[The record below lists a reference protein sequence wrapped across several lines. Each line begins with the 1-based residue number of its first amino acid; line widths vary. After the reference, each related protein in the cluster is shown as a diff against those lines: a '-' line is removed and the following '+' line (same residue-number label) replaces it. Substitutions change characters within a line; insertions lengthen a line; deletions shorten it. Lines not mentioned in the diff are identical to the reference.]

1 MKVKI
6 TTWAI
11 RLLIGLLILLA
22 IAYLARS
29 SLLPARTAGLFLD
42 YAEGVDWIPAPQNPL
57 FDGGN
62 IEFAGYDPVQLAGP
76 DMGEW
81 EEMVIVSFSSD
92 ARYEDFLKRI
102 EANQGLSRY
111 SLSLFVPGYEQ
122 RMFVNWMLR
131 RDRGNDSVNVKDRAT
146 IGEAIPANP
155 HYVDRWQDIFAGAY
169 RGELVLLNFVS
180 LKKDMGDAEAGEKA
194 EELEKQYSKPAM
206 RILGRM
212 GAQLA
217 AVGRVEKVVVG
228 PEPRQHD
235 EYGFG
240 HYPSVDAFEVVFTAR
255 GRLALVPTRNRAM
268 NAGRSA
274 GYWLKPYAPF
284 KLTAKKP

>member
-1 MKVKI
+1 
-6 TTWAI
+6 
-11 RLLIGLLILLA
+11 
-22 IAYLARS
+22 
-29 SLLPARTAGLFLD
+29 
-42 YAEGVDWIPAPQNPL
+42 VDWIPAPQNPL

-131 RDRGNDSVNVKDRAT
+131 RDRGNDSVNVEDRAT

-155 HYVDRWQDIFAGAY
+155 HYVDRWQEIFSGAY
-169 RGELVLLNFVS
+169 RGEIVLLNFVS
-180 LKKDMGDAEAGEKA
+180 RNKDIGDAEGAEDA
-194 EELEKQYSKPAM
+194 EEMEKQYSKPAM

-217 AVGRVEKVVVG
+217 AVGSVEKVVVG
-228 PEPRQHD
+228 PDPRQHD

-255 GRLALVPTRNRAM
+255 GRLDLVPTRNKAM
-268 NAGRSA
+268 NEDRSA
-274 GYWLKPYAPF
+274 GYWVKPYAPF
-284 KLTAKKP
+284 KLTAGDR

>member
-1 MKVKI
+1 MLLA
-6 TTWAI
+6 TAYAI
-11 RLLIGLLILLA
+11 R
-22 IAYLARS
+22 S
-29 SLLPARTAGLFLD
+29 VLLPARTAGLFLD
-42 YAEGVDWIPAPQNPL
+42 YVEGADWVPAPQNSL
-57 FDGGN
+57 FDGGD

-81 EEMVIVSFSSD
+81 EEMVIVSFSRD
-92 ARYEDFLKRI
+92 DLYEDFLTRI
-102 EANQGLSRY
+102 EAYQGLSRY
-111 SLSLFVPGYEQ
+111 HLSLFAPGYEQ
-122 RMFVNWMLR
+122 RIFANWMLR
-131 RDRGNDSVNVKDRAT
+131 RDRRNDSINVDDRAT
-146 IGEAIPANP
+146 IEEAIPANP

-194 EELEKQYSKPAM
+194 EELEKQYSKPTM

-235 EYGFG
+235 EYGFA

-255 GRLALVPTRNRAM
+255 GRLALAPTRNRAM
-268 NAGRSA
+268 NAGLSA

-284 KLTAKKP
+284 KLTAKNP

>member
-11 RLLIGLLILLA
+11 RLLIGLLMLLA
-22 IAYLARS
+22 TAYAIRS
-29 SLLPARTAGLFLD
+29 VLLPARTAGLFLD
-42 YAEGVDWIPAPQNPL
+42 YVEGADWVPAPQNSL

-81 EEMVIVSFSSD
+81 EEMVIVSFSRD
-92 ARYEDFLKRI
+92 DLYEDFLTRI
-102 EANQGLSRY
+102 EAYQDLSRY
-111 SLSLFVPGYEQ
+111 HLSLFAPGYEQ
-122 RMFVNWMLR
+122 RIFANWMLR
-131 RDRGNDSVNVKDRAT
+131 RDRRNDSINVDDRAT
-146 IGEAIPANP
+146 IEEAIPANP

-194 EELEKQYSKPAM
+194 EELEKQYSKPTM

-255 GRLALVPTRNRAM
+255 GRLALAPTRNRAM
-268 NAGRSA
+268 NAGLSA

-284 KLTAKKP
+284 KLTAKNP